1 MRMNLSGPP
10 PFASRNLDSK
20 SWRVLALSLPTNEW
34 VECSRVAIRLNTRE
48 PSRGTGMCVVTRP
61 SDIPSLLDT
70 PLAMHTIHVASQRR
84 NNPATD
90 RASSLCVLLLV
101 AESETNLADPRQTHF
116 LHDFLAV
123 FLTFSFTDYGT
134 RIAPYRCEHPPI
146 RTHAGHATHVTEEG
160 AEDAGR
166 PGTAEAGESVE
177 VKGQQNVSVL
187 NVLSTQASLAP
198 ADPLAARPQ
207 H

>member
-1 MRMNLSGPP
+1 MHTMRRDDTCRGVHDQECCIVSVECSVTQ
-10 PFASRNLDSK
+10 PFSIFLRRLTRDE
-20 SWRVLALSLPTNEW
+20 SWRMRDGVAARDVSLASFLGGSYVLVVRRILKKNVLVFRNEW

-101 AESETNLADPRQTHF
+101 AESETIRNQPR
-116 LHDFLAV
+116 
-123 FLTFSFTDYGT
+123 
-134 RIAPYRCEHPPI
+134 
-146 RTHAGHATHVTEEG
+146 
-160 AEDAGR
+160 
-166 PGTAEAGESVE
+166 
-177 VKGQQNVSVL
+177 
-187 NVLSTQASLAP
+187 
-198 ADPLAARPQ
+198 RPQ
-207 H
+207 TDAFSS